1 MDKTVAGLLGAVGA
15 MVASTPGQAMMQPAP
30 TASVL
35 EAASYSDLLRPI
47 PNALETLQAMD
58 GASAPDGAYVE
69 QVQLDRV
76 VRDLTGHHHHHHHH
90 RYYRRRYHHHHH
102 HHHQGY
108 YR

>member
-15 MVASTPGQAMMQPAP
+15 MVASTPGQAMVQPAP

-47 PNALETLQAMD
+47 PNALEILQAMD
-58 GASAPDGAYVE
+58 GASGPDAYVQ
-69 QVQLDRV
+69 QVQLRRV
-76 VRDLTGHHHHHHHH
+76 LRDLTGRHHHHHH

-102 HHHQGY
+102 HHHGY